1 MKAEFGNNLLWSR
14 ARTGL
19 AACLFSALT
28 FNSALAAP
36 VQIADVPPFLGGSVA
51 PNIMF
56 IIDDSG
62 SMQFEMPETD
72 DDRGTEYLFPPV
84 SNMYGGGIYTDNVFT
99 FSENNPYS
107 RYFRSSDNNPFFY
120 DPTKTYEPWFRGD
133 RSQWPDASPTGAY
146 YFPGRTASG
155 TLNLTARQK
164 YDEWV
169 NGDGNYENN
178 NDRNYWP
185 ITYYKLRSAN
195 ADPWAKDSYFEYE
208 IRGTNG
214 YVKDLDSGIRVT
226 VTEFSHDGV
235 TRTKISTICIY

>member
-72 DDRGTEYLFPPV
+72 DDRGTEYL
-84 SNMYGGGIYTDNVFT
+84 
-99 FSENNPYS
+99 S
-107 RYFRSSDNNPFFY
+107 RSAR
-120 DPTKTYEPWFRGD
+120 TI
-133 RSQWPDASPTGAY
+133 
-146 YFPGRTASG
+146 RTAGISVRLIIIPFSMIRRKPMNPGSG
-155 TLNLTARQK
+155 GTGRNGRMPRQLGLTIFLAERPR
-164 YDEWV
+164 EHS
-169 NGDGNYENN
+169 
-178 NDRNYWP
+178 
-185 ITYYKLRSAN
+185 I
-195 ADPWAKDSYFEYE
+195 
-208 IRGTNG
+208 
-214 YVKDLDSGIRVT
+214 
-226 VTEFSHDGV
+226 
-235 TRTKISTICIY
+235 